1 MIETRAFEPE
11 FIQRLDNLILAT
23 RRARTTRA
31 GRRNVGRIQG
41 GGIEV
46 ENFRQYAE
54 GDDLRFLDWNAF
66 ARLDHLAIRTFRAD
80 RQVELTVLIDASA
93 SMAIPERDDKLGLA
107 LALGAGLA
115 YIGMG
120 ENDPV
125 RLVVF
130 ARRRGGSMLET
141 TAFHSRRET
150 YPSFRPFVTGIRC
163 GGETRLAAAVGEFL
177 LERRQPGMVIVISD
191 FLVSPGDY
199 EDALAQLLAARHE
212 VKAVHVMGDRE
223 AAGTYPPPG
232 AYRARDCETGEM
244 REVVIGPREAE
255 ACRQRVELHASRL
268 RDYCS
273 GRGITYARA
282 FGASQLDTIVAQEFP
297 RLGVIA

>member
-1 MIETRAFEPE
+1 MLETRAFEPE
-11 FIQRLDNLILAT
+11 LIQRLDGLILGT
-23 RRARTTRA
+23 KRARTIRA
-31 GRRNVGRIQG
+31 GQRNIGRVHG

-80 RQVELTVLIDASA
+80 RQVELTVMVDASA

-115 YIGMG
+115 YIAMG

-125 RLVVF
+125 RLVAF
-130 ARRRGGSMLET
+130 AHRRGGQTLEST
-141 TAFHSRRET
+141 PFHRRRES
-150 YPSFRPFVTGIRC
+150 YIGFRPFVTAIRC
-163 GGETRLAAAVGEFL
+163 GGETRLAAAVGELL
-177 LERRQPGMVIVISD
+177 LERRQPGILIVISD

-199 EDALAQLLAARHE
+199 EDALGQLLAARHE
-212 VKAVHVMGDRE
+212 VKVIHVMGDRE

-232 AYRARDCETGEM
+232 AYRARDCESGEM
-244 REVVIGPREAE
+244 REVMIGPREAE
-255 ACRQRVELHASRL
+255 TCRQRVELHADGL
-268 RDYCS
+268 RDFCNP
-273 GRGITYARA
+273 RGIAYARA
-282 FGASQLDTIVAQEFP
+282 FGASQLDAIIAQEFP
-297 RLGVIA
+297 RLGVIT